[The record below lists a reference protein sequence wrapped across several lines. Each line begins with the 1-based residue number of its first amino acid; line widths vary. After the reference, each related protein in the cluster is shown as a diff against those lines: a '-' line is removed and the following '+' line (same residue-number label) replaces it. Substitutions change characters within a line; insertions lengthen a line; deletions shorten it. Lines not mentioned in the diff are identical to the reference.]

1 MEEGGAVNIFSFCH
15 SIFSCYDYKPISF
28 IQAGNLGI
36 KEPLVFPSKKLLT
49 FCLDCLM

>member
-28 IQAGNLGI
+28 YPSWQPRDQRTPRF
-36 KEPLVFPSKKLLT
+36 PL
-49 FCLDCLM
+49 